1 MLDFWVFMGNAGS
14 SDAIVGYGSGLA
26 HVPEERYVVRSCC
39 GVRIGLKSNTP
50 ALLPLLSSLVPGS
63 NTNLPVHVAFSLHEK
78 ASTTGSRRYEI
89 ALNGRRA
96 PVRFSLAE
104 ALHTIQCYMQECIAM
119 LARDVVLV
127 HAAVVGW
134 KGRALLLPGMSGSG
148 KSTLAMALVEH
159 GATYY
164 SDEFAVIDKDA
175 YVHPYLRTPRLRGVT
190 GCDTAIRTTKQISAG
205 LIPPEPLP
213 AGLVLLSRYSEGA
226 KWSPGAVPCR
236 EILFGL
242 LENTVAVR
250 NRPELSLQVLKR
262 VSVCATGLEGERGE
276 ANAVAGALLAS
287 I

>member
-1 MLDFWVFMGNAGS
+1 MLEFHVFMGNTGS
-14 SDAIVGYGSGLA
+14 INAIVGYGPGLP
-26 HVPEERYVVRSCC
+26 HVPGEHQVVRCC
-39 GVRIGLKSNTP
+39 YGVRIGLESNTP
-50 ALLPLLSSLVPGS
+50 ALLPLLSSLAPGS
-63 NTNLPVHVAFSLHEK
+63 DAKPPVHVAFSLQDK
-78 ASTTGSRRYEI
+78 ASTTDSRRYEI

-96 PVRFSLAE
+96 PVRFDLPE

-119 LARDVVLV
+119 LAQDVVLV

-164 SDEFAVIDKDA
+164 SDEFAVINKDA

-205 LIPPEPLP
+205 LTAPEPLP
-213 AGLVLLSRYSEGA
+213 VGLVLLSRYAEKA
-226 KWSPGAVPCR
+226 KWAPRSLSCR
-236 EILFGL
+236 DILFGL

-250 NRPELSLQVLKR
+250 NRPELSLQVLRR
-262 VSVCATGLEGERGE
+262 VSVCAPGLEGERGE
-276 ANAVAGALLAS
+276 AQAVAGALLAN